1 MARGCT
7 GLANV
12 CKFRSM
18 LTVFILWY
26 DVPGFVPRLRVML
39 VEFFF
44 FFFLGS
50 IINSLGLSSDP
61 NPRFPRKPAT
71 FDLV

>member
-7 GLANV
+7 GLADV

-18 LTVFILWY
+18 LRVFILWY
-26 DVPGFVPRLRVML
+26 DVPGLVPRLRVML

-44 FFFLGS
+44 FFSWFYHQLPWA
-50 IINSLGLSSDP
+50 I
-61 NPRFPRKPAT
+61 
-71 FDLV
+71 